1 MKRLILALV
10 FAAAACGAPTQI
22 APEASPPAE
31 AAVEHNAPPGE
42 YRLEKSHASLIV
54 RLGHMGYSQF
64 TARFETWDATLDL
77 DVAAPENSSINV
89 TIDPRSIA
97 SDNPP
102 AGFIDIMRGADFLN
116 AAQFPEIGFR
126 STQIERTGPN
136 TARIVG
142 DLTLHGVTRP
152 VTLQIQR
159 FKCMPHP
166 VLKREVCGADAFGT
180 FERDEFGLTAGKDY
194 GFGMT
199 VTLRVQVEAVLAA
212 TAAASAA
219 GPATAAAAAAAAR

>member
-10 FAAAACGAPTQI
+10 FAAAACGAPTHI

-31 AAVEHNAPPGE
+31 AAVEHSAPPGE

-64 TARFETWDATLDL
+64 TARFETWDATLVL
-77 DVAAPENSSINV
+77 DVAAPQNSSIHV
-89 TIDPRSIA
+89 TIDPHSIA

-116 AAQFPEIGFR
+116 ATQFPEISFR
-126 STQIERTGPN
+126 STQVERTGPN

-152 VTLQIQR
+152 VTLEAR
-159 FKCMPHP
+159 FNGGYEGMALDPNGRVGFSAHG
-166 VLKREVCGADAFGT
+166 VFNRSAFGMAYGIPPEGSNMGVSDAVEVIIET
-180 FERDEFGLTAGKDY
+180 EFT
-194 GFGMT
+194 
-199 VTLRVQVEAVLAA
+199 
-212 TAAASAA
+212 
-219 GPATAAAAAAAAR
+219 GPAWPPQAAPAPTP